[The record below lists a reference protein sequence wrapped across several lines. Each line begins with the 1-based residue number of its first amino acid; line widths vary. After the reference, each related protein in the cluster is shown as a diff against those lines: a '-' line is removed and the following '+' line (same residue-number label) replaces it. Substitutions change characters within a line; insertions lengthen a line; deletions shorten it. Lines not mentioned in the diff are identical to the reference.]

1 MHKGVAVIL
10 AINIT
15 TMLTKPG
22 FVGPAGLAIID
33 AVAAAAGDL
42 IDVRGGE
49 LVRWASNGYDVPYFH
64 TASWYDGHLVADK
77 PLDLVE

>member
-1 MHKGVAVIL
+1 MYKGVAVIL

-15 TMLTKPG
+15 TMFTKPG
-22 FVGPAGLAIID
+22 FVGPAGLAVID
-33 AVAAAAGDL
+33 TLAAAAGDL
-42 IDVRGGE
+42 VDVGGGE
-49 LVRWASNGYDVPYFH
+49 LVRRASNGYNVPYFH